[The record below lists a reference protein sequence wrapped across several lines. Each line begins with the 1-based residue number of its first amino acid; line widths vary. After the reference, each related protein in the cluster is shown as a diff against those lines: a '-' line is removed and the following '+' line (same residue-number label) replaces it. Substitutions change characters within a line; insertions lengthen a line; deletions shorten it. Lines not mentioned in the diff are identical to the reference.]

1 MVDINNN
8 ELIEDFE
15 SFLRIEKRYSDNTIY
30 GYIKDLRMFL
40 DDLSLD
46 IEKISKS
53 DIDNYILKNLHKFNE
68 ATLNRK
74 LSSIRTF
81 YKYLN
86 NYKGYVN
93 ITDELESL
101 KSRYKLPKF
110 LTIDEVDSLLNIELK
125 DKYSY
130 RNKALLE
137 LMYSTGLRAT
147 ETIRLDINSIDFVN
161 RVTKVMG
168 KGKKERIVPLSDISI
183 KYLNIYINEY
193 RNKFFNKRNKYDEA
207 LFLNNHGKRMT
218 RNAINLLL
226 KNIASSKNIN
236 KEITPHVLRHSFA
249 THMLENGADIR
260 SVQELLGHENVVTTE
275 IYTHIANNYISKNY
289 EEYFSRE
296 TKE

>member
-137 LMYSTGLRAT
+137 
-147 ETIRLDINSIDFVN
+147 
-161 RVTKVMG
+161 
-168 KGKKERIVPLSDISI
+168 
-183 KYLNIYINEY
+183 
-193 RNKFFNKRNKYDEA
+193 
-207 LFLNNHGKRMT
+207 
-218 RNAINLLL
+218 
-226 KNIASSKNIN
+226 
-236 KEITPHVLRHSFA
+236 
-249 THMLENGADIR
+249 
-260 SVQELLGHENVVTTE
+260 
-275 IYTHIANNYISKNY
+275 
-289 EEYFSRE
+289 
-296 TKE
+296 